1 MTRRLVIAHRGA
13 SGYLPEHTLAAK
25 ALAHEMGA
33 DYLEQDVVA
42 TRDGE
47 LVVLHDV
54 FLDDVTDVA
63 TRFPDRARDDGRFYV
78 RDFDLAELR
87 GLKVWERMNP
97 DGTPVYPGRYPPR
110 TGEFHVH
117 TFAEEIDFVQRLNAK
132 SGREAGIYPEIKRPA
147 WHREQG
153 IDVTPGFLGVLARAG
168 YTRRDDRV
176 FVQCFDDA
184 ELRRIRTGLG
194 CRLKLVQLIG
204 ENGWHE
210 SAADYEG
217 MRTPGGLER
226 LAGTVDAIGPW
237 IRQLYELSDADHR
250 PLDTGLVARAHAAG
264 LAVHAYTF
272 RVDELPPGF
281 ESFEDLVRFAVM
293 ELGIDG
299 LFTDFPDRVLALR
312 LP

>member
-13 SGYLPEHTLAAK
+13 SGYLPEHTLEAK

-42 TRDGE
+42 TRDDE

-217 MRTPGGLER
+217 MRTRPGDWNGWP
-226 LAGTVDAIGPW
+226 GPW
-237 IRQLYELSDADHR
+237 TPSDHGSGSSTSCRTPTTVRSIRVSSPAHTR
-250 PLDTGLVARAHAAG
+250 RASPCTPTPSAWTSCRRGSKVSRISSGSPSWNSAST
-264 LAVHAYTF
+264 AFSPTSRTASW
-272 RVDELPPGF
+272 R
-281 ESFEDLVRFAVM
+281 
-293 ELGIDG
+293 
-299 LFTDFPDRVLALR
+299 
-312 LP
+312 